1 MKTTIEEHLKIIA
14 SPSRPNANDYI
25 KQIFSDF
32 VEMHGDRLF
41 GDDASITT
49 GITLLDETPVTVIGQ
64 NRGKNLEEQIKFNY
78 SMGQPEGYR
87 KALRAVRQAEKFGR
101 PIVFFV
107 DTTGAYPGR
116 EAENRGQSNAIAAN
130 LMELAYMKVPTISVV
145 IGFGGSGGAL
155 ALSVADRIVMLEFST
170 FGVISPKSCANIL
183 WKDTSREFEAA
194 KFLRITPEEL
204 KKVGFADVVI
214 EEDSYSFE
222 EIASQVKQEIN
233 AFLLE
238 CKDIPTQELL
248 EKRLR
253 KYNDF

>member
-1 MKTTIEEHLKIIA
+1 MMMPIEEHLKITS
-14 SPSRPNANDYI
+14 SPSRPSANDYI
-25 KQIFSDF
+25 KQLFSDF
-32 VEMHGDRLF
+32 IEVHGDRLF

-49 GITLLDETPVTVIGQ
+49 GVGLLDETSVTVIGQ

-101 PIVFFV
+101 PIVFLV

-130 LMELAYMKVPTISVV
+130 LMELAYVKVPTISVV

-155 ALSVADRIVMLEFST
+155 ALSVADRIVMLKFST

-183 WKDTSREFEAA
+183 WKDTSKEFEAA
-194 KFLRITPEEL
+194 KLLRITPEEL
-204 KKVGFADVVI
+204 KKVGFADVII
-214 EEDSYSFE
+214 EEQGRSFE
-222 EIASQVKQEIN
+222 EIASQVKRELR
-233 AFLLE
+233 AFLSE
-238 CKDIPTQELL
+238 CGGAPVYELL
-248 EKRLR
+248 ERR
-253 KYNDF
+253 FDKYDRS

>member
-1 MKTTIEEHLKIIA
+1 MKTTIEEHLKITA

-49 GITLLDETPVTVIGQ
+49 GIALLDETPVTVIGQ

-87 KALRAVRQAEKFGR
+87 KALRALRQAEKFGR

-116 EAENRGQSNAIAAN
+116 EAENRGQSNAIATN
-130 LMELAYMKVPTISVV
+130 LMELAYAKVPTISVV

-194 KFLRITPEEL
+194 SYLKITPKEL
-204 KKVGFADVVI
+204 KKVGFADVII
-214 EEDSYSFE
+214 EEEGYSFE
-222 EIASQVKQEIN
+222 EIASQVKQEIK

-238 CKDIPTQELL
+238 CGATPVYKLL
-248 EKRLR
+248 ERR
-253 KYNDF
+253 FDKYYRS

>member
-1 MKTTIEEHLKIIA
+1 MKTAIEEHLKITVD
-14 SPSRPNANDYI
+14 PSRPNTNDYI
-25 KQIFSDF
+25 KQIFPDF
-32 VEMHGDRLF
+32 VEVHGDRLF
-41 GDDASITT
+41 GDDAAITT
-49 GITLLDETPVTVIGQ
+49 GIALFDETPVTVIGQ

-116 EAENRGQSNAIAAN
+116 EAENRGQSNAIATN
-130 LMELAYMKVPTISVV
+130 LMGLAYVKVPTISVV

-194 KFLRITPEEL
+194 SYLKINPEEL
-204 KKVGFADVVI
+204 KKAGFADVII
-214 EEDSYSFE
+214 EEEGYSFE
-222 EIASQVKQEIN
+222 EIVSQVKQKIK

-238 CKDIPTQELL
+238 SKEVPIQDLL
-248 EKRLR
+248 KKRLIR
-253 KYNDF
+253 YNDF